1 MDKKMIRVFA
11 KGQISCRRI
20 LASCL
25 ASITILGCVYD
36 NQFSDAEAEKPH
48 ALVTADPRQYWGDRG
63 PIVFAINSQ
72 PTSFWRSK
80 EQYRISTGATT
91 LQVVA
96 DREPYDFSPLTF
108 DAMAGRH
115 YHLRYGHSRAFV
127 TLYDITDVNSP
138 VLIQTSAQ
146 PDFK

>member
-1 MDKKMIRVFA
+1 MRKVSSGDRTTQALMMSVCFA
-11 KGQISCRRI
+11 VVTVSSC
-20 LASCL
+20 AKQ
-25 ASITILGCVYD
+25 
-36 NQFSDAEAEKPH
+36 NQFSNVDANTPH
-48 ALVTADPRQYWGDRG
+48 ALVTADARLYWGDRG

-96 DREPYDFSPLTF
+96 DREPYDFYPLTF

-115 YHLRYGHSRAFV
+115 YHLRYGLSRASV
-127 TLYDITDVNSP
+127 NLYDITDVNSP
-138 VLIQTSAQ
+138 VLIQTSAR